1 MPSGR
6 PQVYDVPHL
15 RAKEAWDLTCS
26 NCDTHNIEYRR
37 LFSNVG
43 VYKDIDWSVRCMS
56 CGSTLAHV
64 PKTREKV

>member
-6 PQVYDVPHL
+6 PQVYDVPKL

-26 NCDTHNIEYRR
+26 DCNTHRLEYRR
-37 LFSNVG
+37 LLSEIG
-43 VYKDIDWSVRCMS
+43 PYKDIDWSVRCMN

-64 PKTREKV
+64 PKTPEEV